1 MVVVWLFLA
10 VPWVCLQ
17 FVIVVFPDHTHLL
30 FLNIQTIHDQV
41 LSSIEKE
48 LDDPQLKVEQRSGS
62 KQLSTIPDQEHQMGM
77 GLTTRKYNAQK
88 NQDVRPFPAG
98 VYKDIWNRLDR
109 MTKISIKLNSKK
121 NQRNRHRFG
130 TISKNHWR
138 NKNV

>member
-17 FVIVVFPDHTHLL
+17 LVIVVFPDHTHLL

-48 LDDPQLKVEQRSGS
+48 LDDPKLKVEQRSGS
-62 KQLSTIPDQEHQMGM
+62 KQSSPIPDQEHQMGI

-88 NQDVRPFPAG
+88 SQDVRPFPAG
-98 VYKDIWNRLDR
+98 VHRYTWNRLDR

-121 NQRNRHRFG
+121 NQRNKQGLG